1 MLRCTCAWVLGCV
14 VLLVSASAFCADSAK
29 TDALKS
35 NGLTKSGSTYVVPE
49 EADVLEGMKS
59 LHETKK
65 QVDADARVRKGYE
78 AKLTADRNF
87 IKTSKVE
94 ADRLSER
101 LAVVSDAA
109 THNRM
114 VARFNLLIVKV
125 NEAIDDQ
132 RDLADKIGKVGSD
145 AQTKFVDD
153 LMPLGEKA
161 DAAIAKYE
169 KLADDADV
177 KAALAKSGAQAKL
190 GPSTE
195 FAAAVD
201 ELKKWR
207 SQVETEAIPLL
218 EEGGVHLVDVRVNG
232 ESVPMILD
240 SGSSMITLP
249 KDVAEKLKMVPGPQD
264 PPIKLR
270 IADGNIIEGRQMMIK
285 SVRVGRF
292 TVENVSCVIL
302 QTNLKEAP
310 AMLGNSFLSH
320 FVVKLDQK
328 AGHLQLTEVEGGEKK
343 ISVIGAKSTGKG
355 DADEKTSSEK

>member
-1 MLRCTCAWVLGCV
+1 M
-14 VLLVSASAFCADSAK
+14 AFCADSAK
-29 TDALKS
+29 ADAIKS
-35 NGLTKSGSTYVVPE
+35 NGLTKSGTTYVVAE
-49 EADVLEGMKS
+49 EADVLDGMKS

-87 IKTSKVE
+87 IKTSRAE
-94 ADRLSER
+94 GDRLNER
-101 LAVVSDAA
+101 LAVTSDAA

-114 VARFNLLIVKV
+114 VVRFNLLVVKV
-125 NEAIDDQ
+125 NEALDDQ

-153 LMPLGEKA
+153 LMALGEKA
-161 DAAIAKYE
+161 DAATAKYE

-177 KAALAKSGAQAKL
+177 KSALLKAGAQAKL

-195 FAAAVD
+195 FAAAVE

-207 SQVETEAIPLL
+207 AQVETEAIPLL
-218 EEGGVHLVDVRVNG
+218 EENGVHLVDVRVNG

-240 SGSSMITLP
+240 SGASMITLP

-264 PPIKLR
+264 PPIKMR
-270 IADGNIIEGRQMMIK
+270 IADGNIIEGRQMTIK

-292 TVENVSCVIL
+292 TVENVSCVVL

-328 AGHLQLTEVEGGEKK
+328 AGHLHLTEVEGAEKK
-343 ISVIGAKSTGKG
+343 ISVIGAKPLGKG
-355 DADEKTSSEK
+355 NADDKTPSEK